1 MKWTRKSFLIPVL
14 PACVAAQGAK
24 DYRMPAAPSRL
35 NPIFLRLY
43 RAGIL
48 VAIAWLMHTQHRW
61 FMAQEGSTLDPTRL
75 RDFFPAAASLG
86 PRDPDTGVQRVLD
99 GSGVVLGMVAQTSPL
114 SDKIIGYSGP
124 TNTLIACDPQGKVIG
139 VRVLRSD
146 DTPDH
151 MAEII
156 RHRAF
161 FNSFKGLKLGD
172 TTSRPK
178 IDAVSGATLT
188 STAIAEG
195 VLRRLGQPGT
205 SLRFPDAITLEEVK
219 AVVPEAATLTPVKD
233 RAGILEV
240 KDASGKVL
248 AQVTRTSPASDA
260 IVGYKGPADTLMV
273 LDPTGEKLVSI
284 RLRKSF
290 DTKDYVADM
299 AADSYFMSLF
309 NGMSVQ
315 KLGTLDFKE
324 AKVEGVSGATETS
337 WALAEGLKRRAAQLA
352 TAAVP
357 TPPWYTHITWKAADW
372 GMLVVLVVSLLMTFT
387 SLRGKRWMRWV
398 HHALLI
404 GYAGLFSGA
413 MISQGL
419 FVGWARHGVAWQSAP
434 MLVLVAALALIT
446 PWLWRRGFYCHHYCP
461 HGALQQVLAH
471 RLKWQLKVPH
481 KLGKALEQVP
491 WLLLIFILVVA
502 MFGLEVNVNALEPFD
517 AWLIRVAGWGTI
529 TVAIVGLVASLF
541 IPMAYCRYGCPTGA
555 LLKFVRYAGHGD
567 AFGKRDVAALVL
579 VAAAVGMLYLARM

>member
-1 MKWTRKSFLIPVL
+1 
-14 PACVAAQGAK
+14 
-24 DYRMPAAPSRL
+24 MPPAPSRL
-35 NPIFLRLY
+35 KPVLLRLY
-43 RAGIL
+43 RAGVL
-48 VAIAWLMHTQHRW
+48 VAIAWLMHSQHRW
-61 FMAQEGSTLDPTRL
+61 FMAQAGSTLDVSRL
-75 RDFFPAAASLG
+75 RDFYPSAASLG

-99 GSGVVLGMVAQTSPL
+99 ESGTVLGMVAQTTPL

-124 TNTLIACDPQGKVIG
+124 TNSLIACDPQGKVIG

-156 RHRAF
+156 RHRPF
-161 FNSFKGLKLGD
+161 FNTFKGLKLGD
-172 TTSRPK
+172 TSSRPK
-178 IDAVSGATLT
+178 VDAVSGATLT

-195 VLRRLGQPGT
+195 VLRRLGQQGT
-205 SLRFPDAITLEEVK
+205 SLRFPEAITLEEVK
-219 AVVPEAATLTPVKD
+219 TLVPEAASLAPAKD
-233 RAGILEV
+233 RPGMLSVLDSAGKTI
-240 KDASGKVL
+240 

-273 LDPTGEKLVSI
+273 LDPAGEKLVSI

-299 AADSYFMSLF
+299 AADSYFMKLF
-309 NGMSVQ
+309 NGMSMT
-315 KLGTLDFKE
+315 KLGALDFKE

-352 TAAVP
+352 TAA
-357 TPPWYTHITWKAADW
+357 TPAPAWYTHITWKTADW

-387 SLRGKRWMRWV
+387 SLRGLRWMRWV

-434 MLVLVAALALIT
+434 MLVLVAALALVM
-446 PWLWRRGFYCHHYCP
+446 PWLWRRQFYCHHYCP

-471 RLKWQLKVPH
+471 RLKWQIKVPH
-481 KLGKALEQVP
+481 KLGRLLEKVP
-491 WLLLIFILVVA
+491 WVLLIFVLVVA

-529 TVAIVGLVASLF
+529 IVAVVGLIASLF
-541 IPMAYCRYGCPTGA
+541 VPMAYCRYGCPTGA

-567 AFGKRDVAALVL
+567 AFGKRDVMALLL
-579 VAAAVGMLYLARM
+579 VFAAVGMLYAARM

>member
-1 MKWTRKSFLIPVL
+1 
-14 PACVAAQGAK
+14 
-24 DYRMPAAPSRL
+24 MPPAPSRL
-35 NPIFLRLY
+35 KPVLLRLY
-43 RAGIL
+43 RASIL
-48 VAIAWLMHTQHRW
+48 VAVAWLMHSQHRW
-61 FMAQEGSTLDPTRL
+61 FMAQSGSTLDVTRL

-99 GSGVVLGMVAQTSPL
+99 QSGSLLGLVAQTTPL

-151 MAEII
+151 LAEII
-156 RHRAF
+156 RHRPF

-172 TTSRPK
+172 SSNRPK
-178 IDAVSGATLT
+178 VDAVSGATLT

-195 VLRRLGQPGT
+195 ILRRLGQQGT
-205 SLRFPDAITLEEVK
+205 SLRFPEIITLEEVK
-219 AVVPEAATLTPVKD
+219 TVVPEAATLTPTKD
-233 RAGILEV
+233 RAGLLEA
-240 KDASGKVL
+240 KDASDKVL
-248 AQVTRTSPASDA
+248 ALVTRTSPSSDA
-260 IVGYKGPADTLMV
+260 IVGYKGPSDTLMV
-273 LDPTGEKLVSI
+273 LDPAGEKLVGI

-299 AADSYFMSLF
+299 AADSYFMNLF
-309 NGMSVQ
+309 NGMSMQ
-315 KLGTLDFKE
+315 KLGTLDFAE

-352 TAAVP
+352 TAATP
-357 TPPWYTHITWKAADW
+357 TPAWYTGITWKAADW
-372 GMLVVLVVSLLMTFT
+372 GMLAVLVISLLMTFT

-434 MLVLVAALALIT
+434 MLVLAAALALIT

-481 KLGKALEQVP
+481 KLGKALEKIP
-491 WLLLIFILVVA
+491 WFLLIFVLVVA

-541 IPMAYCRYGCPTGA
+541 VPMAYCRYGCPTGA

-567 AFGKRDVAALVL
+567 SFGRRDVAALLL
-579 VAAAVGMLYLARM
+579 VCAAVGMLYLGRMS